1 MNIAKQIDID
11 KSFVNNILITI
22 VIGVL
27 VNFLNYLFT
36 VFLAR
41 NLGTQDFGLY
51 NAALGI
57 ISIVQIP
64 AIAIQT
70 AVTKKVASK
79 KDFNLNKF
87 KYKSTLQLALFAILI
102 SVIFLTFGNSV
113 SDIANIPSKY
123 ILPLSFVVFGSIV
136 SPVAKG
142 FLLGLEKILSFN
154 LISLIE
160 TVLKFA
166 LGFLAIYSEAGM
178 IPIIL
183 AFALPSVVTFI
194 FILPLVRTK
203 SQETPKENIS
213 LNYKHI
219 FYIFLTFLFLNIPFT
234 LDLVLVN
241 PEVRASYGA
250 LSLLGKIVYFG
261 SVTIASL
268 MISKLANSHKQL
280 RKKTLL
286 ISLFVSGLTGLLIT
300 FVYFLFTKE
309 IVQIVFDGMYLE
321 IVKYLVPYAIA
332 MIASS
337 ISYMVINSLLVEDS
351 YIHLIFFFLLTILQ
365 ILLYTF
371 NNETL
376 YDAFINQV
384 IIYSVLSVFVL
395 FILIFFIFNK
405 YGEKPKREN

>member
-102 SVIFLTFGNSV
+102 SVIFLIFGNSV

-154 LISLIE
+154 LVSLIE

-166 LGFLAIYSEAGM
+166 LGFVAIYSDAGM
-178 IPIIL
+178 VTIIL
-183 AFALPSVVTFI
+183 AFALPSIISFI
-194 FILPLVRTK
+194 FILPLVKTNGK
-203 SQETPKENIS
+203 EIPKENIS

>member
-79 KDFNLNKF
+79 KNFNLNKF

-102 SVIFLTFGNSV
+102 SVIFLIFGNSV

-286 ISLFVSGLTGLLIT
+286 ISLFVSGLTGLAIT

-376 YDAFINQV
+376 HDAFINQV

>member
-102 SVIFLTFGNSV
+102 SVIFLIFGNSV

-154 LISLIE
+154 LVSLIE

-286 ISLFVSGLTGLLIT
+286 ISLFVSGLTGLAIT
-300 FVYFLFTKE
+300 FVYFLFTKD